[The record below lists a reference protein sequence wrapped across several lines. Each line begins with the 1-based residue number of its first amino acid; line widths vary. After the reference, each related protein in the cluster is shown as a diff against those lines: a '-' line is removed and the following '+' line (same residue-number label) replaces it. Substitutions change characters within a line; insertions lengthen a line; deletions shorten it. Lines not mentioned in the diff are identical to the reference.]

1 MIVALAAIAFV
12 LRPNHS
18 KPLPAGAAAIAAVR
32 AEAAS
37 GKLSAEGPPVT
48 LIDLPSLSQRDEVA
62 DSDASDGGTFTI
74 PVYAAHSPI
83 NSALLA
89 AQQLAAQRAAFIATG
104 SPGLAMPAGLG
115 AGVALAQSANAT
127 GLELGLLSGGGSNG
141 NPAHSASSA
150 VSHSGWV
157 LIAGGQG
164 GGKFALT
171 RAELF
176 DPIQMN
182 FVATGA
188 MHRARA
194 HFVAADLAAG
204 QMLVAGGDDAQGEPT
219 ASAELY
225 DPITGQFSPTG
236 AMTVARAGHTATLIS
251 GCGCAADGK
260 ILIAGGSSTGATAP
274 LASAELY
281 DPDTG
286 SFATTGAMN
295 QARAWQTASLI
306 PSGAVAGDILVA
318 GGVGSKA
325 ATLASAE
332 IYDPRTGAFTETTP
346 MSIARAYHT
355 ATWLDPSIVTGEF
368 AGQILVAGGSNGD
381 AINDSAEVFD
391 PAEQNFIPAG
401 TMTAARALHAA
412 VLMPTGRVLI
422 AGGEGPADQ
431 ALATA
436 EIYDPVKEDFTAA
449 APMLSVHVGGVASM
463 LSGGSVLIA
472 GGRSSNAEVYNPATG
487 NFALTAAMPVD
498 VAYAAGA
505 VIGH

>member
-1 MIVALAAIAFV
+1 MRYRQEHPAIRSGSIVVIVVALAAIVFV
-12 LRPNHS
+12 LRHNHS
-18 KPLPAGAAAIAAVR
+18 KPLPAGAAAAIAAVT
-32 AEAAS
+32 AEPAR
-37 GKLSAEGPPVT
+37 GKLSAEEPPVT
-48 LIDLPSLSQRDEVA
+48 LIDLPSPSQRDEVA
-62 DSDASDGGTFTI
+62 DSDASGGDTFTI
-74 PVYAAHSPI
+74 PVYAARAPI

-115 AGVALAQSANAT
+115 AGAGGAGVASAQSANAT
-127 GLELGLLSGGGSNG
+127 SLELGLLSGGGSNG
-141 NPAHSASSA
+141 SSPHSASSA
-150 VSHSGWV
+150 ISHSGWV

-204 QMLVAGGDDAQGEPT
+204 QMLVAGGDDAQGKPT

-295 QARAWQTASLI
+295 QARAWQTASPI
-306 PSGAVAGDILVA
+306 
-318 GGVGSKA
+318 
-325 ATLASAE
+325 
-332 IYDPRTGAFTETTP
+332 
-346 MSIARAYHT
+346 
-355 ATWLDPSIVTGEF
+355 
-368 AGQILVAGGSNGD
+368 
-381 AINDSAEVFD
+381 
-391 PAEQNFIPAG
+391 
-401 TMTAARALHAA
+401 
-412 VLMPTGRVLI
+412 
-422 AGGEGPADQ
+422 
-431 ALATA
+431 
-436 EIYDPVKEDFTAA
+436 
-449 APMLSVHVGGVASM
+449 
-463 LSGGSVLIA
+463 
-472 GGRSSNAEVYNPATG
+472 
-487 NFALTAAMPVD
+487 
-498 VAYAAGA
+498 
-505 VIGH
+505 